1 MKKKIFLAL
10 GLMILGAAA
19 FGFYLFNK
27 PHQSISGS
35 EPDFKMESAAIIGE
49 YEKDENSANKKF
61 NGKVVEVTGI
71 VSEKTKDEQGKLNIT
86 LQGEDIAG
94 IGCVFEPAA
103 QANAAKISEGQ
114 KVTIKGVCTGI
125 LMDVVMVDCV
135 VSTDN
140 KE

>member
-10 GLMILGAAA
+10 SIMIIAGVSY
-19 FGFYLFNK
+19 GIYLFNK
-27 PHQSISGS
+27 PHQSVSKA
-35 EPDFKMESAAIIGE
+35 EPDFQLPSTSIVSE
-49 YEKDENSANKKF
+49 YEKDENSANQKF

-71 VSEKTKDEQGKLNIT
+71 VAEKTKDEQGKLNVT

-103 QANAAKISEGQ
+103 QLKAATLAEGQ
-114 KVTIKGVCTGI
+114 EVKIKGICTGI

-135 VSTDN
+135 VVDN
-140 KE
+140 NE

>member
-10 GLMILGAAA
+10 VLTVLGAAA

-27 PHQSISGS
+27 PHQSIASDK
-35 EPDFKMESAAIIGE
+35 PDFQLKSAAIIGE
-49 YEKDENSANKKF
+49 FETDENSANKKF
-61 NGKVVEVTGI
+61 NGKVIEVTGV
-71 VSEKTKDEQGKLNIT
+71 VSEKTKDAQGKLNVT

-103 QANAAKISEGQ
+103 QAKAATLSEGQ
-114 KVTIKGVCTGI
+114 EVKIKGVCTGI

-135 VSTDN
+135 VVEGN
-140 KE
+140 